1 MWGWDARH
9 RGAGQEVREG
19 GLYSLQSTTQLAYTP
34 ASAAI
39 HCSTTPHHTPLQ
51 VTREADKVTTQQST
65 GQQLVC
71 LWVLK
76 VPTGAPHHITSL
88 VPTCV
93 CTCAHRSTLPQ
104 AVNLLLPLL
113 LQLPLQPPWRRGGRV
128 RPWRAS
134 PQHVEGGRGPGGGC
148 PPIPWMGG
156 RAHVEWWWHHCC

>member
-19 GLYSLQSTTQLAYTP
+19 GLYSLQSTTKLAYTP
-34 ASAAI
+34 ASTAS

-76 VPTGAPHHITSL
+76 ILTGAPHHITSL
-88 VPTCV
+88 VPTCMYM
-93 CTCAHRSTLPQ
+93 CTQVHTSTSCHLTTATAATAAAAATMEAWWEGEALEGIPT
-104 AVNLLLPLL
+104 ACGRWAG
-113 LQLPLQPPWRRGGRV
+113 PWRGLPADPMDGGT
-128 RPWRAS
+128 
-134 PQHVEGGRGPGGGC
+134 GTC
-148 PPIPWMGG
+148 
-156 RAHVEWWWHHCC
+156 